1 MDCKKIGEWKASRQE
16 PCCKSNQ
23 EASDK
28 SGGHTPRAC
37 QEGKNY
43 KVNVSGCN
51 EGKNNSAK
59 VGGFALLDL
68 LF

>member
-1 MDCKKIGEWKASRQE
+1 MKFSENRDRRREKAS
-16 PCCKSNQ
+16 S
-23 EASDK
+23 SV
-28 SGGHTPRAC
+28 C

-51 EGKNNSAK
+51 YGKNNSAK
-59 VGGFALLDL
+59 VGGIALLDL